1 MKKLIGLSVLALGFM
16 GCSALANFYNGQ
28 SSFPSAATLTAD
40 CAAGNA
46 KTPPVRDNACD
57 LYNAV
62 ATFCAGQSNLPLN
75 AVQACSV
82 AGFTITGTPAKL

>member
-1 MKKLIGLSVLALGFM
+1 MKKRIVSIVIGALMLA
-16 GCSALANFYNGQ
+16 GCASFYTSA
-28 SSFPSAATLTAD
+28 SSFPSAATLTAA

-62 ATFCAGQSNLPLN
+62 ATFCVGQVNLPMN
-75 AVQACSV
+75 AAQACNA
-82 AGFTITGTPAKL
+82 AGYQLQGTPAKL